1 MDGERFDAI
10 ARLLAGGIRRRQAL
24 KAALG
29 IGAATVATRV
39 VINEAQACEPF
50 GEFCDDHTPCCDPHV
65 CILKTCSHCIKEGHT
80 FCNVKSDCC
89 KGNLCNGGKCE
100 KDPDAK
106 CDGNGCKKKKKRRK
120 KKH

>member
-10 ARLLAGGIRRRQAL
+10 TRLLAGGIRRRQAL

-29 IGAATVATRV
+29 LSAATVVTR
-39 VINEAQACEPF
+39 IALDEAQACEPI
-50 GEFCDDHTPCCDPHV
+50 GEFCEVHGDCCAPHV
-65 CILKTCSHCIKEGHT
+65 CILKTCSTCIKEGHT
-80 FCNVKSDCC
+80 FCNVKEDCC
-89 KGNLCNGGKCE
+89 KGNLCNAGFCE